1 MPMSTPD
8 NLQSIVCN
16 LIKEYLKKKAFFSI
30 EDIVVFI
37 ANRVRAN
44 PNLNRNSIEII
55 VKNLIKR
62 RILIPGTKL
71 MKNNIIEHPIRNE
84 IYNYIRKNPS
94 NINEIMKAINIH
106 SNQALWHLSCLEKF
120 RFTRSK
126 KIENQRIIFEYESNS
141 DLDDLYFYLKQDIV
155 RDIITLLKDEN
166 IPFKIMEI
174 ATNLKRNYNTVK
186 KYLEILKNLNLII
199 VEKDKKRNLFR
210 LDLEKYEKIRKS
222 INDGEI

>member
-1 MPMSTPD
+1 MSTPD

-16 LIKEYLKKKAFFSI
+16 IIREYLKKKPFFSI

-37 ANRVRAN
+37 ANRVRSN
-44 PNLNRNSIEII
+44 PNLNRNSIELII
-55 VKNLIKR
+55 KNLIKK

-94 NINEIMKAINIH
+94 NINDIMKAIRIG

-126 KIENQRIIFEYESNS
+126 KIENQRIIFDYDSDS
-141 DLDDLYFYLKQDIV
+141 DLDELYFYLNQDIV
-155 RDIITLLKDEN
+155 KDIITLLKEEKTS
-166 IPFKIMEI
+166 FKISEI

-186 KYLEILKNLNLII
+186 KYVEILKDLNLITI
-199 VEKDKKRNLFR
+199 EKDKKRNLFK
-210 LDLEKYEKIRKS
+210 LDLKNYTKITKS
-222 INDGEI
+222 IIDGET

>member
-1 MPMSTPD
+1 MSTPD
-8 NLQSIVCN
+8 NLQSIVCG
-16 LIKEYLKKKAFFSI
+16 LIKDYLKKKPFFSI

-37 ANRVRAN
+37 NNRVRTN

-55 VKNLIKR
+55 IKNLIKK

-94 NINEIMKAINIH
+94 NVNEIMKAIKIG

-126 KIENQRIIFEYESNS
+126 KIENQRVIFEYDSDSDFDELNYYLRHDIVREVINLLKRESNS
-141 DLDDLYFYLKQDIV
+141 LK
-155 RDIITLLKDEN
+155 IT
-166 IPFKIMEI
+166 EI
-174 ATNLKRNYNTVK
+174 ASELKRNYNTIK
-186 KYLEILKNLNLII
+186 KYIEILKNLKLITI
-199 VEKDKKRNLFR
+199 EKDNKRVLYKLNT
-210 LDLEKYEKIRKS
+210 KYYENIKKS
-222 INDGEI
+222 IPYDEK

>member
-1 MPMSTPD
+1 MSTPD
-8 NLQSIVCN
+8 FLQSIVCD
-16 LIKEYLKKKAFFSI
+16 LIREYLKKKPFFSI

-55 VKNLIKR
+55 IKNLIKKR
-62 RILIPGTKL
+62 VLIPGTKL

-94 NINEIMKAINIH
+94 NINDIMKAIRIG

-141 DLDDLYFYLKQDIV
+141 DLDEFYFYLKQDIV
-155 RDIITLLKDEN
+155 RDIITLLKNEN
-166 IPFKIMEI
+166 SSLKIAEI

-186 KYLEILKNLNLII
+186 KYLEILKDLNLIT
-199 VEKDKKRNLFR
+199 VEKDKKRNLFS
-210 LDLEKYEKIRKS
+210 LDLGKYEKITKL
-222 INDGEI
+222 ITDNEI

>member
-1 MPMSTPD
+1 MSTPD
-8 NLQSIVCN
+8 FLQSIVCD
-16 LIKEYLKKKAFFSI
+16 LIREYLKKKPFFSI
-30 EDIVVFI
+30 EDIVMFI

-55 VKNLIKR
+55 IKNLIKKR
-62 RILIPGTKL
+62 VLIPGTKL

-94 NINEIMKAINIH
+94 NINDIMKAIRIG

-141 DLDDLYFYLKQDIV
+141 DLDEFYFYLKQDIV
-155 RDIITLLKDEN
+155 RDIITLLKNEN
-166 IPFKIMEI
+166 SSLKIAEI

-186 KYLEILKNLNLII
+186 KYLEILKDLNLIT
-199 VEKDKKRNLFR
+199 VEKDKKRNLFS
-210 LDLEKYEKIRKS
+210 LDLGKYEKITKL
-222 INDGEI
+222 ITDNEI

>member
-1 MPMSTPD
+1 MSTPD

-16 LIKEYLKKKAFFSI
+16 IIKEYLKKKPFFSI

-37 ANRVRAN
+37 NNRVKTN
-44 PNLNRNSIEII
+44 PNLNKNSIELII
-55 VKNLIKR
+55 KNLIKR

-84 IYNYIRKNPS
+84 IYNYIRNNPS
-94 NINEIMKAINIH
+94 NINEIMKAINIG

-141 DLDDLYFYLKQDIV
+141 DLDELYFYLKQDIV
-155 RDIITLLKDEN
+155 RDIVTLLKDEN
-166 IPFKIMEI
+166 IPFKITEI